1 MINLSEESKKMQ
13 SPAGIKLASLG
24 DLIKLVISSLG
35 PDRNA
40 GYVGRH
46 RYKDKTIFFIFNTS
60 LGYYELNALP
70 IIVWVEDEN
79 NSQGSFL
86 RYRTSPKEEFDF
98 SNDASDAKWLNIPLV
113 TFEEMPDFL
122 KVWEK

>member
-1 MINLSEESKKMQ
+1 MNILTKETETLKA
-13 SPAGIKLASLG
+13 PAGIKLASLG

-70 IIVWVEDEN
+70 IIIWIEDES
-79 NSQGSFL
+79 NSQESFL
-86 RYRTSPKEEFDF
+86 RYRTSPKEEYDF

>member
-1 MINLSEESKKMQ
+1 M
-13 SPAGIKLASLG
+13 KLASLG
-24 DLIKLVISSLG
+24 DLIKLVISGLG

-40 GYVGRH
+40 GYIG
-46 RYKDKTIFFIFNTS
+46 RYKHKEQTIYFIFNTS

-70 IIVWVEDEN
+70 IIVWVEDET
-79 NSQGSFL
+79 NSQESFL
-86 RYRTSPKEEFDF
+86 RYRTSPKEEYDF

>member
-1 MINLSEESKKMQ
+1 MTEESKILKP
-13 SPAGIKLASLG
+13 PAGIKLASLS
-24 DLIKLVISSLG
+24 DLIKLVISGLG

-46 RYKDKTIFFIFNTS
+46 KYKEKTIYFIFNTS
-60 LGYYELNALP
+60 MGYYELNALP
-70 IIVWVEDEN
+70 IIVWVEDDSD
-79 NSQGSFL
+79 SQESFL
-86 RYRTSPKEEFDF
+86 RYRTSPSEQHDF

-122 KVWEK
+122 KVWEQ

>member
-1 MINLSEESKKMQ
+1 MIILKEESISLK
-13 SPAGIKLASLG
+13 SPAGIKLATLS

-46 RYKDKTIFFIFNTS
+46 KHGDKTIFFIFNTS

-70 IIVWVEDEN
+70 IIVWVEDES
-79 NSQGSFL
+79 NSQESFL
-86 RYRTSPKEEFDF
+86 RYRTSPKEEYNF

-122 KVWEK
+122 KVWKK

>member
-1 MINLSEESKKMQ
+1 MITLIEKDAPLK
-13 SPAGIKLASLG
+13 SPAGIKLATLG

-40 GYVGRH
+40 GYIGRH
-46 RYKDKTIFFIFNTS
+46 KNGDKTIFFIFNTS
-60 LGYYELNALP
+60 LGYYDLNALP
-70 IIVWVEDEN
+70 IIVWVEDDN
-79 NSQGSFL
+79 NGDESFL
-86 RYRTSPKEEFDF
+86 RYRTSPEEEYNF

-122 KVWEK
+122 KVWKK

>member
-1 MINLSEESKKMQ
+1 MTESKDTLKA
-13 SPAGIKLASLG
+13 PAGIKLASLS

-40 GYVGRH
+40 GYVGR
-46 RYKDKTIFFIFNTS
+46 YKYEDRTIFFIFNTS

-70 IIVWVEDEN
+70 IIVWVEDKS
-79 NSQGSFL
+79 NSDESFL
-86 RYRTSPKEEFDF
+86 RYKTSPKEEYNF

>member
-1 MINLSEESKKMQ
+1 MTEETKILKP
-13 SPAGIKLASLG
+13 PAGIKLSSLS
-24 DLIKLVISSLG
+24 DLIKLVISGLG

-40 GYVGRH
+40 GYIGRH
-46 RYKDKTIFFIFNTS
+46 SYNDKTIYFIFNTS

-70 IIVWVEDEN
+70 IIVWVEDES
-79 NSQGSFL
+79 NSRESFL
-86 RYRTSPKEEFDF
+86 RYRTSPKEEHNF

-122 KVWEK
+122 KVWKK